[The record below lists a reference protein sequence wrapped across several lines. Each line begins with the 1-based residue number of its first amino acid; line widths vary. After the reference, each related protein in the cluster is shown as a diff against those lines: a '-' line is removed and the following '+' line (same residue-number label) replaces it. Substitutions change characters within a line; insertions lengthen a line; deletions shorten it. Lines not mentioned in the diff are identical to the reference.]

1 MFFSSQTFRMEALG
15 FSGLLFC
22 HSLPLTWE
30 VYRYLWSHFH
40 FFLFLQSLSS
50 FLEPHGVLSI
60 PLSHF
65 CRYKCAPP
73 LCAERRGCSGLSP
86 LLSYCFLFSIS
97 HLGLIARFKWTL
109 SSLNLATVFDTSI
122 SWRGLTLVFFFFL
135 WLADVDYIHSLSY

>member
-15 FSGLLFC
+15 FSGLLFFYYPW
-22 HSLPLTWE
+22 HE
-30 VYRYLWSHFH
+30 RYIVTFDLISIF
-40 FFLFLQSLSS
+40 FLQSLSS
-50 FLEPHGVLSI
+50 FLEPRGVLSI

-109 SSLNLATVFDTSI
+109 SSLNPATVFDTSI

>member
-22 HSLPLTWE
+22 HYPWHE
-30 VYRYLWSHFH
+30 RYIVTFDLISIF
-40 FFLFLQSLSS
+40 FLQSLSS
-50 FLEPHGVLSI
+50 FLEPRGVLSI
-60 PLSHF
+60 PLSNF

-109 SSLNLATVFDTSI
+109 SSLNPATVFDTSI